1 MKGFD
6 PKFVD
11 LPDFILGVTR
21 TLWEDRQVSQLQQY
35 YAPDIIVR
43 SPASVVVGNQDVI
56 AATMAT
62 LAEFPDRVLLGE
74 DVIWSGTPE
83 AGMLSS
89 HRLAIQRRHSPR
101 AGHAGSSAPRHA
113 AA

>member
-62 LAEFPDRVLLGE
+62 LAEFPDRALLGE
-74 DVIWSGTPE
+74 DV
-83 AGMLSS
+83 MV
-89 HRLAIQRRHSPR
+89 
-101 AGHAGSSAPRHA
+101 RHA
-113 AA
+113 RGGDALLPSVAFNRHP